1 MFGVN
6 QLKRLQKYISECGY
20 TSRRKAEE
28 LIAKGVVTVNDIV
41 VTEAGTKVSETD
53 EVKINGI
60 IIKPQKKRYI
70 MLNKPS
76 GYITAVSDDRGR
88 KTVVELVKDI
98 PENLFPVGRLDYDT
112 EGLLILTSDGD
123 FANNVIHPSKK
134 MIKTYVAKLDRL
146 PDKTSIELLKKGVEI
161 EDYIAVANDLFVSD
175 YTNNECVIKITSG
188 KNRQV
193 RKMFDHINCRVMNL
207 KRISIG
213 ELSLGDLK
221 IGQYRNLTEAEIQLF
236 I

>member
-193 RKMFDHINCRVMNL
+193 RKMFDHINCHVMNL

>member
-1 MFGVN
+1 M
-6 QLKRLQKYISECGY
+6 KRLQKYISECGY

-193 RKMFDHINCRVMNL
+193 RKMFDHINCHVMNL